1 MTGDITSGAADLDR
15 RLADAVERLGHGLRS
30 LAQRSARA
38 QGLSPLQQQVVL
50 ALVRQPTSRREVN
63 ALAAEFDVTTPTMSD
78 AVGSLERKHLL
89 NRSPSS
95 DGRRRLL
102 TLTEGGEAVA
112 RELATWDEPLLTAL
126 AKLPVEDRA
135 TTLDSLLH
143 LIGDLHRRGVVSV
156 VRMCTTCRFF
166 SPDAHAD
173 PAAPHH
179 CTLLRT
185 PLPLAELRTDCPEHE
200 PATA

>member
-1 MTGDITSGAADLDR
+1 MTGETTGGAADLDR

-50 ALVRQPTSRREVN
+50 ALAGQPAARREVN

-78 AVGSLERKHLL
+78 AVGALERKLL
-89 NRSPSS
+89 LARSPSS

-102 TLTEGGEAVA
+102 TLTAQGEVVA

-135 TTLDSLLH
+135 TTLDTLLH

-156 VRMCTTCRFF
+156 ARMCTTCRFF
-166 SPDAHAD
+166 SPDVHPD

-179 CTLLRT
+179 CNLLRT